1 MDYKIFWSDEAQD
14 NLRGII
20 SYLESEWSEKELISF
35 KKKLSRQLDLIAKNP
50 RIFPVSE
57 VQPRLRKAVL
67 SKHTTI
73 FYEVSSYEIHLAYI
87 YSNRMDI
94 KRLK

>member
-35 KKKLSRQLDLIAKNP
+35 KKKLSKQLDLIAKNP
-50 RIFPVSE
+50 EDISSIGSTAKASE
-57 VQPRLRKAVL
+57 GCAEQTYDHFLWGK
-67 SKHTTI
+67 
-73 FYEVSSYEIHLAYI
+73 
-87 YSNRMDI
+87 
-94 KRLK
+94 